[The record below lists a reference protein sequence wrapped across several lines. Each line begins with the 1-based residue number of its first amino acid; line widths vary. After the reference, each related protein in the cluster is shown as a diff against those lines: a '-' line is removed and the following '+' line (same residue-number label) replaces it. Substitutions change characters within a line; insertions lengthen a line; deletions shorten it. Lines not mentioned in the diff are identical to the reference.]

1 MISSYFTLAI
11 ESYLFKKIRNIN
23 DFMNF
28 YIILI
33 TILMINDEMCLRH
46 LIAYVSLIFLN
57 IANILVCINILY
69 SAISAPSGHGSTMGL
84 TMEMVFDNFSCS
96 IISPV
101 LKILVASLL
110 IKA

>member
-1 MISSYFTLAI
+1 MAI

-57 IANILVCINILY
+57 IANILVCLNILY
-69 SAISAPSGHGSTMGL
+69 SASSGHGSTMGL

-96 IISPV
+96 IVSRV
-101 LKILVASLL
+101 LKILVASL